1 MVDCSIPPGDAK
13 RGKKNYMHAL
23 RTLDYALQILR
34 DGAITD
40 LQAPNHYW
48 PEVRTLARAHHS
60 CRVFALNYTRTP
72 THHRTAQI
80 SSGPSTRW
88 EDYKRKYGPL
98 FRELKDQVIALTEP
112 LPLPTDLRTPY
123 GEGPRLATFTYIA
136 AHGLRALS
144 RVFKPRPTP
153 SVDMSADFRLTGAT
167 RN

>member
-1 MVDCSIPPGDAK
+1 
-13 RGKKNYMHAL
+13 MHAL

-40 LQAPNHYW
+40 LQAPNFYW

-60 CRVFALNYTRTP
+60 CRDFALNYTRTR
-72 THHRTAQI
+72 RTTQI
-80 SSGPSTRW
+80 SSNPSTRW

-112 LPLPTDLRTPY
+112 LPLPTDLRTLH
-123 GEGPRLATFTYIA
+123 GEGPRLATFAYIA

-144 RVFKPRPTP
+144 RVLIPCPTP
-153 SVDMSADFRLTGAT
+153 LC
-167 RN
+167 